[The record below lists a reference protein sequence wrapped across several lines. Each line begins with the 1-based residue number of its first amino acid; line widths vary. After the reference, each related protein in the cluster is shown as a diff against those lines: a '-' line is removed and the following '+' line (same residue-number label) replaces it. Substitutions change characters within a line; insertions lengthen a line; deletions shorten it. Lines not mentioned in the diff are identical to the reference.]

1 MVLTAPFFTMCFSL
15 RAMTEVK
22 ALQKPIK
29 TFRLPEFPPPLSY
42 VYVQNYY
49 SDMISQLGKA
59 MACLGPEDSSLLA
72 RYHYMRGFISY
83 VAGKRLDALG
93 DFQNLYK
100 TDTDIFPA
108 ELVRALVD
116 SLRPDERALADRRPE
131 LTRLISRAKR
141 DHEGGAGA
149 PPDHFATIKKF
160 QLPRTHLQREDFV
173 RRIQESGIVKDLST
187 IQRLFDALTVGK

>member
-1 MVLTAPFFTMCFSL
+1 MCIPEL
-15 RAMTEVK
+15 KTP
-22 ALQKPIK
+22 QKPIK

-59 MACLGPEDSSLLA
+59 MCCLGPEDSSLLA

-100 TDTDIFPA
+100 TDMDIFPA
-108 ELVRALVD
+108 ELVRMLVD
-116 SLRPDERALADRRPE
+116 SLPADERAQAERRPE
-131 LTRLISRAKR
+131 LTRLISRTKR
-141 DHEGGAGA
+141 DHEGERAR
-149 PPDHFATIKKF
+149 PDHHATIKKF
-160 QLPRTHLQREDFV
+160 QLPRTHLHRDDFV
-173 RRIQESGIVKDLST
+173 RRIQESGIVKDQNT
-187 IQRLFDALTVGK
+187 IHRLFDALTVGK